1 LAASGVAKR
10 RRRRMERALGCDK
23 LLSDAQDEELAPEAD
38 MDELLLIEQAAAI
51 ADALRDRELA
61 ARSEALQR
69 LVEESPVTA
78 QSPSIARRS
87 AHRPNPAARIVVAGS
102 RFESAVAR
110 GEQRATRQHEA
121 HQRGHRAAAVLS
133 NPTALVAWCLLAIVT
148 WWALPKNWSELAV
161 DAERGTRTARV
172 SSPEAGALHVTPVA
186 ATPQRAR
193 DALRQRALTDP
204 LSVQAYKPIEEI
216 RPGDLVLARDDEGE
230 TLVART
236 VTQRFERRS
245 DHLRTVTYLAADG
258 EERALETTDE
268 HPFWVHDRGWTPAK
282 NLSPGDEFQQSNG
295 ETAILIETEFDAK
308 LAGVAVYNFEV
319 AGAHNYFVADPNT
332 IRGPPGLASID
343 ATLAEIGLGDAV
355 LVHDTCRP
363 GWNAVNES
371 MSARSR
377 LYQAQITGKA
387 GMAYVVK
394 GVKFDGVRRGVL
406 LEAKGLGYRN
416 FIKDGEF
423 RSWFTSGRNAL
434 LNQAQNQIRA
444 AGGKRIEWHVAEQEF
459 ADVLRK
465 TFSDNGIGIGIVFT
479 PFSR

>member
-1 LAASGVAKR
+1 
-10 RRRRMERALGCDK
+10 
-23 LLSDAQDEELAPEAD
+23 
-38 MDELLLIEQAAAI
+38 
-51 ADALRDRELA
+51 
-61 ARSEALQR
+61 
-69 LVEESPVTA
+69 
-78 QSPSIARRS
+78 
-87 AHRPNPAARIVVAGS
+87 
-102 RFESAVAR
+102 
-110 GEQRATRQHEA
+110 
-121 HQRGHRAAAVLS
+121 
-133 NPTALVAWCLLAIVT
+133 
-148 WWALPKNWSELAV
+148 
-161 DAERGTRTARV
+161 
-172 SSPEAGALHVTPVA
+172 
-186 ATPQRAR
+186 
-193 DALRQRALTDP
+193 LTDP